1 MIRGRTPQRVV
12 TAATAGVTTPV
23 GAEETVV
30 AAAVATTK
38 MAIQKYP
45 MMMS

>member
-1 MIRGRTPQRVV
+1 MTRGRTPQRVV
-12 TAATAGVTTPV
+12 TAATAGATTPV
-23 GAEETVV
+23 GVEEIVV

-45 MMMS
+45 MMTS